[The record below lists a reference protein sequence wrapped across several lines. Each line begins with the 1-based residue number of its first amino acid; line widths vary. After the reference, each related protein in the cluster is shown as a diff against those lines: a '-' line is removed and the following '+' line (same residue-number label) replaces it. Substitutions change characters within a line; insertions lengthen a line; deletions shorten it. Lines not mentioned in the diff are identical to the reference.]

1 MVNKLFVMKPDSSKL
16 EALNLALYFDK
27 QVRDISVA
35 DIERIKSEIAA
46 EQRILRMAEK
56 IKGEVN
62 G

>member
-1 MVNKLFVMKPDSSKL
+1 MVNKLFVMKPVSSKL
-16 EALNLALYFDK
+16 EALNLALYFAK

>member
-1 MVNKLFVMKPDSSKL
+1 MKPVSSKL
-16 EALNLALYFDK
+16 EALNLALYFAK